1 MPDLDIFK
9 EKLKNSITANLTA
22 KELAERIVLAA
33 LETEYGRT
41 FALRRKKDDAGF
53 TLSAGFAK
61 MVNTLA
67 DSIVANPEL
76 RRQAL
81 SIASI
86 YNCDHKKDLAKTA

>member
-1 MPDLDIFK
+1 MSSLESFNQK
-9 EKLKNSITANLTA
+9 LEEKINPNLSA
-22 KELAERIVLAA
+22 KELAERIVVAA
-33 LETEYGRT
+33 LETEYG
-41 FALRRKKDDAGF
+41 KSF

-81 SIASI
+81 AIASRYI
-86 YNCDHKKDLAKTA
+86 NKNCGNKTTLTKGT